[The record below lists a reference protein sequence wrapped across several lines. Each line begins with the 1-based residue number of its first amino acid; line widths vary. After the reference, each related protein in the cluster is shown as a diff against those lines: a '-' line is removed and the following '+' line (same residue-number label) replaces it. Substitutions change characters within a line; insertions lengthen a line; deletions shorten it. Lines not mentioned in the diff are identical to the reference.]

1 MYNYPKIPI
10 KSFQDLDV
18 YQKLLAISVAIAK
31 TIKSEKIITLALD
44 LPVKIATAHSSRF
57 GDQTNAIHDLEA
69 VMLNCKSKTLR
80 QAQGKLRQIF
90 LINKLKIFYLPAPRF
105 YIYKCLGKNLPK
117 NMSNKINKNVSPQ
130 KIRLLADSLTDIHAG
145 TSESSLSERIILQKN
160 NTVKSFGVD
169 LRGVEPLQSDL
180 TDPTPH
186 RHRPTQHLVY

>member
-69 VMLNCKSKTLR
+69 VMLNCNLLVVYLEQYRDIENPSAGSGQVETDFFD
-80 QAQGKLRQIF
+80 QQIKNEF
-90 LINKLKIFYLPAPRF
+90 L
-105 YIYKCLGKNLPK
+105 
-117 NMSNKINKNVSPQ
+117 
-130 KIRLLADSLTDIHAG
+130 
-145 TSESSLSERIILQKN
+145 
-160 NTVKSFGVD
+160 
-169 LRGVEPLQSDL
+169 
-180 TDPTPH
+180 
-186 RHRPTQHLVY
+186 